1 MKARGTAA
9 ARVHVVTLGCS
20 KNTVDS
26 ENLITQLRASEIPA
40 THGSTGKGARIWVV
54 NTCGF
59 VEQAKQESIDTI
71 LACID
76 AKEAGKIDKL
86 YVTGCLSHRYRD
98 QLEVEMPQVDAY
110 FGTME
115 LPRLLKTL
123 GADYRHELLGERLI
137 STPRHTAFMKIAEG
151 CNRPCAFCAI
161 PLMRG
166 RHVSRTTEDLV
177 AEAVHLSQKGVRELV
192 LIAQDLTYYGLDLY
206 GRRRLADLLSTLAQV
221 SGIQWIRLQ
230 YAYPSQF
237 PTDILP
243 LMRDLPAICRYL
255 DMPLQHA
262 SDPVLRQMRR
272 GITAART
279 ESLLDEIRRQV
290 PGIHLRTTLISGFP
304 GETSTDHQTLL
315 KFVARQKFDRLGVFT
330 YSHEEN
336 TAAFNLSDDVP
347 AEVKQQRMEEIMEL
361 QQGISLQLN
370 RQKIGQ
376 VLPVLLERKESGYWV
391 GRTEFDSPEVDNEVL
406 IEEHL
411 CGQARSGTFIPVR
424 MTGAEAF
431 DLYGVPQSDDQN
443 DARIVVNTD
452 TRADAHPDIRL
463 GIRNDP
469 QSDTRFDSGS
479 DAPNEVHL
487 DAHPDIRLGI
497 RNDPQS
503 DTRFEAGA
511 ADAAAG
517 SENRIQGA
525 QT

>member
-1 MKARGTAA
+1 MRARGTAP

-26 ENLITQLRASEIPA
+26 ENLVTQLKAGNIPV
-40 THGSTGKGARIWVV
+40 THGTADKGARIWVV

-71 LACID
+71 LGCID
-76 AKEAGKIDKL
+76 AKEAGQIDKL

-98 QLEVEMPQVDAY
+98 QLEEEMPQVDAF

-166 RHVSRTTEDLV
+166 RHVSRPIEELV
-177 AEAVHLSQKGVRELV
+177 NEAQNLAKKGVKELV

-206 GRRRLADLLSTLAQV
+206 GSRRLSDLLVALAQT
-221 SGIQWIRLQ
+221 SGIKWIRLQ

-243 LMRDLPAICRYL
+243 IMRDVPTICRYL

-262 SDPVLRQMRR
+262 SDPMLRQMRR

-279 ESLLDEIRRQV
+279 EHLLDEIRRQV

-304 GETSTDHQTLL
+304 GESNADHATLM

-336 TAAFNLSDDVP
+336 TAAYNLTDDVP
-347 AEVKQQRMEEIMEL
+347 AALKEERMEEIMAL
-361 QQGISLQLN
+361 QQEISQELN
-370 RQKIGQ
+370 EQKIGQ
-376 VLPVLLERKESGYWV
+376 VLTVLMERRESGFWV

-406 IEEHL
+406 VDAEACGNIEP
-411 CGQARSGTFIPVR
+411 GTFVPIR
-424 MTGAEAF
+424 ITAAEAF
-431 DLYGVPQSDDQN
+431 DLYGVP
-443 DARIVVNTD
+443 V
-452 TRADAHPDIRL
+452 HDI
-463 GIRNDP
+463 
-469 QSDTRFDSGS
+469 
-479 DAPNEVHL
+479 A
-487 DAHPDIRLGI
+487 
-497 RNDPQS
+497 
-503 DTRFEAGA
+503 
-511 ADAAAG
+511 
-517 SENRIQGA
+517 
-525 QT
+525 

>member
-1 MKARGTAA
+1 MRARGNAP

-26 ENLITQLRASEIPA
+26 ENLVTQLKAGNIPV
-40 THGSTGKGARIWVV
+40 THGTSGKAARIWVV

-71 LACID
+71 LSCID

-98 QLEVEMPQVDAY
+98 QLEVEMPQVDAF

-166 RHVSRTTEDLV
+166 RHVSRPIEDLV
-177 AEAVHLSQKGVRELV
+177 LEAENLARKGVRELV

-206 GRRRLADLLSTLAQV
+206 GSRRLADLLVALSQIPA
-221 SGIQWIRLQ
+221 IQWIRLQ

-243 LMRDLPAICRYL
+243 LMRDLPSICRYL

-262 SDPVLRQMRR
+262 SDPMLRQMRR

-304 GETSTDHQTLL
+304 GESDADHQCLM
-315 KFVARQKFDRLGVFT
+315 KFVARQRFDRLGVFT

-336 TAAFNLSDDVP
+336 TAAFNLTDDVHT
-347 AEVKQQRMEEIMEL
+347 EVKVQRMEEIMAL
-361 QQGISLQLN
+361 QQDISLELN
-370 RQKIGQ
+370 QQKIGQ
-376 VLPVLLERKESGYWV
+376 VLPVLIERRESGFWV
-391 GRTEFDSPEVDNEVL
+391 GRTEFDSPEVDHEVL
-406 IEEHL
+406 L
-411 CGQARSGTFIPVR
+411 DADACGELGAGRFLQVR
-424 MTGAEAF
+424 ITGAEAF
-431 DLYGVPQSDDQN
+431 DLYGVP
-443 DARIVVNTD
+443 
-452 TRADAHPDIRL
+452 AHDV
-463 GIRNDP
+463 
-469 QSDTRFDSGS
+469 Q
-479 DAPNEVHL
+479 
-487 DAHPDIRLGI
+487 
-497 RNDPQS
+497 
-503 DTRFEAGA
+503 
-511 ADAAAG
+511 
-517 SENRIQGA
+517 
-525 QT
+525 